1 MPKLTTCA
9 NVCECCEQI
18 MLSTG
23 TEECHGLFCVFA
35 LSCSTDNVGPIRLK
49 NHLRPHLPAQWSVCL
64 PQVEMKGSRIL
75 RVPSAKPDC
84 SRNFSTHSSSRIKLF
99 FNGNVRP
106 DSLQTVPSA
115 LKAGRRTHFW
125 ACTRTFRAHHSVW
138 SYSPCPSAPLRAAL
152 RRAAPRC
159 CHFTTTFHSASD
171 KSSAPLQLHLIHNSL
186 SQFPQSVPE
195 AT

>member
-1 MPKLTTCA
+1 MPWTFLC
-9 NVCECCEQI
+9 VCSVMFHRQCRPNTFEKSSETPFASTVKC
-18 MLSTG
+18 LSASG
-23 TEECHGLFCVFA
+23 GDEGLQDFA
-35 LSCSTDNVGPIRLK
+35 CPFSQTRLFTQ
-49 NHLRPHLPAQWSVCL
+49 L
-64 PQVEMKGSRIL
+64 
-75 RVPSAKPDC
+75 
-84 SRNFSTHSSSRIKLF
+84 FSTHSSSRIKLF